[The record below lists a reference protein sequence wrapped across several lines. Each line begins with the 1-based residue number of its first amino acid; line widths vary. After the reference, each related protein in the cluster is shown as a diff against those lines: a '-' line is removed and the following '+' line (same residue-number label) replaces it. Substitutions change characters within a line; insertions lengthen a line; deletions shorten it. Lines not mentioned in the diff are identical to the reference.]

1 MTYVQYTVQCSCD
14 LQVLC
19 LDIKQSN
26 VIIILSNK
34 ILTPQFVEF
43 RKLVEGREM
52 VPFNQ
57 EMQQKNKCYTFSD
70 AASIKVCLEMLN
82 IK

>member
-1 MTYVQYTVQCSCD
+1 MSGYYY
-14 LQVLC
+14 
-19 LDIKQSN
+19 KQSN

-43 RKLVEGREM
+43 RKLVEGDGS
-52 VPFNQ
+52 FQ
-57 EMQQKNKCYTFSD
+57 SGDAAKNKCYTFSD